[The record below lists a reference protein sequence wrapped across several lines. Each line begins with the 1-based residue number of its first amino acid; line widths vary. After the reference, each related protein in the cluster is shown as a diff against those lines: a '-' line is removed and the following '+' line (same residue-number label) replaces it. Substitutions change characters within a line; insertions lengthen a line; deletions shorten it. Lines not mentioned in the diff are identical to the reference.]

1 MLHGTNALQA
11 SKELSEDAQV
21 ELAMQQSLLDK
32 FAAAS
37 RQLHTQKVP
46 SSDKPD
52 FRLAAVFGQ
61 RPQPGLPAAGPSLP
75 SDSDAA
81 GATAVGGVAVPSDF
95 YHDAMMTQI
104 DPGSLGA
111 EERALFLM
119 YALDQVPKGFEW
131 PVLEKLTKQEV
142 QQVQRH
148 QCVTCLFLCCA
159 ARLQDL
165 QSYCTFV
172 LHQNLNYRLTAVFCT
187 CFPTLAVNCAGDT
200 MSVLV

>member
-37 RQLHTQKVP
+37 QQLHTQKVP
-46 SSDKPD
+46 SSDEPD

-75 SDSDAA
+75 SGSDAA

-95 YHDAMMTQI
+95 YHDAVMAQI
-104 DPGSLGA
+104 DPGSLRA
-111 EERALFLM
+111 EERALL
-119 YALDQVPKGFEW
+119 YAFGFDDVPKEFECA
-131 PVLEKLTKQEV
+131 VAEKLTKQKV
-142 QQVQRH
+142 RRR
-148 QCVTCLFLCCA
+148 QCVTCHCLRWACCA
-159 ARLQDL
+159 ARL
-165 QSYCTFV
+165 
-172 LHQNLNYRLTAVFCT
+172 
-187 CFPTLAVNCAGDT
+187 
-200 MSVLV
+200 